1 MFRLEG
7 EADKIQTYLQYN
19 NLSVLSEEDRDAI
32 VYTPIQTNAFGVLDG
47 ILEGNI
53 EKSMKLIDNSS
64 SSMAPRPEFI

>member
-1 MFRLEG
+1 M
-7 EADKIQTYLQYN
+7 
-19 NLSVLSEEDRDAI
+19 LSEEDRDAI